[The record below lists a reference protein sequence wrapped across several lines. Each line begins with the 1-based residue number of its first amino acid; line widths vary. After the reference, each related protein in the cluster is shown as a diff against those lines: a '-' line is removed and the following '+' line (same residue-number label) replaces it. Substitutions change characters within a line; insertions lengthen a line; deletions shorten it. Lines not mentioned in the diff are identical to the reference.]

1 MTGHVSITGDWTAL
15 SGDLTI
21 ISFADDI
28 DLNTNVVTKA
38 GLLHLQTVGHLQLGS
53 GRTLTSAGSL
63 TVVAA
68 STTSSGASKV
78 VATGQVSITGDW
90 TALSGDLTIISF
102 ANDIDLNTNVVTKA
116 GLLHLGASTVLAT
129 GQVSITSVMPS
140 SLQPTAAPTHAAC
153 TTLPCTL
160 RLVSLPFYTAARSRA
175 TAGHYYYRPSCATVT
190 AAAPVRYRRH
200 ARAAAALCSPYAYR
214 PHHPALCS
222 ATIDLAAVDSA
233 LPGHAVFA
241 ALVGHSALV
250 IRITLRGAA
259 AGRLRTRGHPSRGDI

>member
-102 ANDIDLNTNVVTKA
+102 TNDDIDLNTNVVAKA
-116 GLLHLGASTVLAT
+116 GLLHLQT
-129 GQVSITSVMPS
+129 
-140 SLQPTAAPTHAAC
+140 
-153 TTLPCTL
+153 
-160 RLVSLPFYTAARSRA
+160 
-175 TAGHYYYRPSCATVT
+175 
-190 AAAPVRYRRH
+190 
-200 ARAAAALCSPYAYR
+200 
-214 PHHPALCS
+214 
-222 ATIDLAAVDSA
+222 
-233 LPGHAVFA
+233 
-241 ALVGHSALV
+241 VGHLQLGSLTSAKMK
-250 IRITLRGAA
+250 
-259 AGRLRTRGHPSRGDI
+259 